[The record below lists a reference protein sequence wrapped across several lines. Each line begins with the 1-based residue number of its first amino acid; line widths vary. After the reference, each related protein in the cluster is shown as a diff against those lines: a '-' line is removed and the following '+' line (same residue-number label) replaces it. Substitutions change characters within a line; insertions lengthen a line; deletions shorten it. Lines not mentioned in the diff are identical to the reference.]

1 MDILLGILVIIEFG
15 IIIFL
20 ARKPRQVIPPSEES
34 QRLELLHK
42 YEKELQRTISEEKE
56 TSINKIHEQERAAF
70 ALIESEKEKKYAEL
84 QEKFSEL
91 EKQQEESY
99 KKRIEIQEES
109 YKQYLEH
116 QEEIKQLKQ
125 NEINQKIEEFQIGY
139 DEKLQES
146 ENQIQEIEN
155 LINEWKR
162 KYDAAI
168 DVYKQLE
175 KDREAASYYKISFTS
190 EEIEELEELNKAIKK
205 LRNPD
210 PFYKA
215 IYEIYY
221 RNKVN
226 DLVNRVVGTGRVSG
240 IYKITHVESG
250 KCYVGQSVDIGN
262 RWKQHIKRGVGAESR
277 TNNKLYPAMA
287 ELGVEAFRFEIVE
300 TTEDTSQLNVME
312 KYWQDFLQ
320 AKEFG
325 YSVK

>member
-155 LINEWKR
+155 LINE
-162 KYDAAI
+162 
-168 DVYKQLE
+168 
-175 KDREAASYYKISFTS
+175 
-190 EEIEELEELNKAIKK
+190 
-205 LRNPD
+205 
-210 PFYKA
+210 
-215 IYEIYY
+215 
-221 RNKVN
+221 
-226 DLVNRVVGTGRVSG
+226 
-240 IYKITHVESG
+240 
-250 KCYVGQSVDIGN
+250 
-262 RWKQHIKRGVGAESR
+262 
-277 TNNKLYPAMA
+277 
-287 ELGVEAFRFEIVE
+287 
-300 TTEDTSQLNVME
+300 
-312 KYWQDFLQ
+312 
-320 AKEFG
+320 
-325 YSVK
+325 

>member
-1 MDILLGILVIIEFG
+1 MDILLWIIVIIEFG

-20 ARKPRQVIPPSEES
+20 ARKPRQPAQTDYEI
-34 QRLELLHK
+34 ELKHK

-56 TSINKIHEQERAAF
+56 NSIKRIHNAEIAAF
-70 ALIESEKEKKYAEL
+70 QALENEKEKKYQEL
-84 QEKFSEL
+84 QDKF
-91 EKQQEESY
+91 KQWEDEQDQKYLKRREIYEENYSKYIESQEELKEL
-99 KKRIEIQEES
+99 KK
-109 YKQYLEH
+109 
-116 QEEIKQLKQ
+116 
-125 NEINQKIEEFQIGY
+125 NEITQKIESFESELN
-139 DEKLQES
+139 EKLQYNE
-146 ENQIQEIEN
+146 EQIKEIESS
-155 LINEWKR
+155 INEWKR

-190 EEIEELEELNKAIKK
+190 EEVEELDELNKAIKK

-226 DLVNRVVGTGRVSG
+226 DLVNRVVGSKRVSG
-240 IYKITHVESG
+240 IYKITHIESG

-287 ELGVEAFRFEIVE
+287 ELGVEAFTFEIVE
-300 TTEDTSQLNVME
+300 ITEDTSQLNAME

>member
-20 ARKPRQVIPPSEES
+20 AWKPRQIAPPSEES
-34 QRLELLHK
+34 ERLELLHK
-42 YEKELQRTISEEKE
+42 YEKELQRTVSEEKE

-70 ALIESEKEKKYAEL
+70 ASIESEKEKKYAEL

-91 EKQQEESY
+91 EKQQEEFY
-99 KKRIEIQEES
+99 KKRIEAQEES

-125 NEINQKIEEFQIGY
+125 NEINQKIEEFQTGY
-139 DEKLQES
+139 DKKRQES

-155 LINEWKR
+155 LINDWKK

-168 DVYKQLE
+168 DIYKQLE

-190 EEIEELEELNKAIKK
+190 EEVEELDELNKAIKK

-240 IYKITHVESG
+240 IYKITHIESG

-287 ELGVEAFRFEIVE
+287 ELGIEAFTFEIVE
-300 TTEDTSQLNVME
+300 TTEDTNQLNSME
-312 KYWQDFLQ
+312 KYWQEFLQ